1 MAPPKFLAMPDEPA
15 YVPAMPAPPPATTL
29 PITAEQLLAIHIPG
43 KQVELVRG
51 WLVVKE
57 PPGYRQGDVPA
68 RLAFELMQYARAR
81 DLGQILVGDPGFKL
95 SANPDTV
102 RGPDIAFVQRSRVPD
117 PLPRTFADFP
127 PDLAVEVL
135 SPHDRP
141 GEILAKVGDW
151 LEGGTRLVWV
161 VDPERRLARVYRHDG
176 TESTLRETES
186 LSGEDV
192 LPGFACKIA
201 SIL

>member
-1 MAPPKFLAMPDEPA
+1 MPAEPA
-15 YVPAMPAPPPATTL
+15 YVPAMSPAAAAPL

-57 PPGYRQGDVPA
+57 PPGYIHGDITA
-68 RLAFELMQYARAR
+68 RLAFELMQYVRPR
-81 DLGQILVGDPGFKL
+81 NLGQVLVGDPGFKL
-95 SANPDTV
+95 STSPDTV
-102 RGPDIAFVQRSRVPD
+102 RGPDIAFVQRNRVPD
-117 PLPRTFADFP
+117 PPPRAFADFA

-151 LEGGTRLVWV
+151 LEAGTRVVWV
-161 VDPERRLARVYRHDG
+161 VDPERRVARVYRHDG
-176 TESTLRETES
+176 TESVLSETES
-186 LSGEDV
+186 LVGEDV
-192 LPGFACKIA
+192 LPEFACA
-201 SIL
+201 VGSIL